1 MQPNRH
7 RVPGALEC
15 TRMTDREE
23 IAAPSNRFARA
34 FNNPIMTGIAWVAG
48 VLGLILSVY
57 FYIQS
62 EKKRDLAYY
71 VNPAQAVVVQT
82 GESSN
87 LHVFFG
93 NHEPSHE
100 LTSDVTAAQIAIWN
114 EGNESIRPDNVLRQ
128 VVIRTIPSVPILE
141 TSIRKKSRD
150 VVNVTL
156 DQSHLN
162 DGVVGIQWNI
172 LEQNDEAIIQIV
184 YAGRPPINQI
194 QVSGVIEGQGNI
206 RQLRDVQQ
214 TKNVSAKPLTPK
226 QFGTVFFIVALIMAI
241 VGVVVGITKATS
253 PSIPPPYVFAIMTIV
268 LVAIGIFS
276 ILYFA
281 APPPIDFQ

>member
-1 MQPNRH
+1 
-7 RVPGALEC
+7 
-15 TRMTDREE
+15 
-23 IAAPSNRFARA
+23 
-34 FNNPIMTGIAWVAG
+34 MTGIAWVAG

-114 EGNESIRPDNVLRQ
+114 EGNESIRPDNVLKQ
-128 VVIRTIPSVPILE
+128 VVIRTNPSVPILE
-141 TSIRKKSRD
+141 ASIRKKSRD

-156 DQSHLN
+156 DQSRLN
-162 DGVVGIQWNI
+162 DGVVGVQWNI
-172 LEQNDEAIIQIV
+172 LEKNDEVIIQIV
-184 YAGRPPINQI
+184 YAGPPTNQI
-194 QVSGVIEGQGNI
+194 QASGVIEGQGDI
-206 RQLRDVQQ
+206 RQLRDVEQ
-214 TKNVSAKPLTPK
+214 TQNKNASVKPISPK
-226 QFGTVFFIVALIMAI
+226 QLGTLFFAVAFILAVIGVFLGMR
-241 VGVVVGITKATS
+241 KARS
-253 PSIPPPYVFAIMTIV
+253 PSIPPPYAFAVMAIVFAV
-268 LVAIGIFS
+268 LGIFS
-276 ILYFA
+276 ILYFS

>member
-1 MQPNRH
+1 
-7 RVPGALEC
+7 
-15 TRMTDREE
+15 
-23 IAAPSNRFARA
+23 
-34 FNNPIMTGIAWVAG
+34 MTGTAWLAG
-48 VLGLILSVY
+48 VLGTILSIY

-71 VNPAQAVVVQT
+71 VNPAQAVVVKT

-100 LTSDVTAAQIAIWN
+100 LTSDVTAAQIAVWN

-128 VVIRTIPSVPILE
+128 VSIRTNPSVPILE
-141 TSIRKKSRD
+141 ASIRKKSRD

-162 DGVVGIQWNI
+162 DGVVGVQWNI
-172 LEQNDEAIIQIV
+172 LEQDDEVIIQIV
-184 YAGRPPINQI
+184 YAGPPTNQI
-194 QVSGVIEGQGNI
+194 QASGVIEGQGDI
-206 RQLRDVQQ
+206 RQLRDVGQNQ
-214 TKNVSAKPLTPK
+214 NKNVSVKPYSPK
-226 QFGTVFFIVALIMAI
+226 QLGTFFFAVALIMAI
-241 VGVVVGITKATS
+241 IGVFLGIGKERS
-253 PSIPPPYVFAIMTIV
+253 PSTPPPHIFAVMAIVFAV
-268 LVAIGIFS
+268 LGMFS
-276 ILYFA
+276 ILYFS